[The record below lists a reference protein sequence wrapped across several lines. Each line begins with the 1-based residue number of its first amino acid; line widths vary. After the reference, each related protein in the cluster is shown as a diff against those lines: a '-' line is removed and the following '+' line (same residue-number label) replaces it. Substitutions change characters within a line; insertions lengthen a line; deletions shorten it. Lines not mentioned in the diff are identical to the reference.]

1 MNKTENKIHVI
12 KERSKVVFEIPKI
25 ITPPYQY
32 DYTTRQVVA
41 QSLFL
46 GLYISSSVSADSFSL
61 LCSIIHLITF
71 DIIVT
76 STPKIIINRNDLSLN
91 TDNMPQ
97 FFINSMTLNFLN
109 KYTTN

>member
-46 GLYISSSVSADSFSL
+46 GLYIL
-61 LCSIIHLITF
+61 
-71 DIIVT
+71 
-76 STPKIIINRNDLSLN
+76 
-91 TDNMPQ
+91 
-97 FFINSMTLNFLN
+97 
-109 KYTTN
+109 